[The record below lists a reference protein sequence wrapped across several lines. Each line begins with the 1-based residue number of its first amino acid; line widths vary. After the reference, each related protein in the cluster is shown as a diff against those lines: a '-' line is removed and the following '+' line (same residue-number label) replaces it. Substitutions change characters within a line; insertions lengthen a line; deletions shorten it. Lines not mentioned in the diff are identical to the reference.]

1 MKKTLLFQLGV
12 TYLFFLLF
20 LFSCKGSESDEGN
33 NTATYLTI
41 SSEGGNE
48 KLLGKT
54 FTFKIKDNLNNDI
67 TAESEIYVNKQLI
80 KGNLYTPTEKGL
92 YSISAKYRDLPVN
105 PISVNAVISDGT
117 SFKHRI
123 LYEDFTGV
131 WCGNCTRAGARL
143 KNLKAQ
149 TDDGFVFLGIHGP
162 NGQDPWSNAT
172 TTELEI
178 FKSVTGA
185 DLGWPTMFINRNII
199 WPDTEN
205 YTDMS
210 LPLAQLKASSKIG
223 IKMSSTVSGNNL
235 NVDTRISFTQNFTG
249 LKIAAFIAED
259 NLVWKQKNYV
269 PALGDPTIYDYVHHN
284 VLRNKLTSSVAG
296 ENIAD
301 SQTVIS
307 NEYSRSFQYSIPSD
321 FNRNNLK
328 IIIMVLDGSG
338 NLLNVRE
345 EKIGIT
351 NNYEFL

>member
-1 MKKTLLFQLGV
+1 MKKTLLFPFTV
-12 TYLFFLLF
+12 TYILLL
-20 LFSCKGSESDEGN
+20 LFSCKGSESDEGG
-33 NTATYLTI
+33 TTSTYLTI

-54 FTFKIKDNLNNDI
+54 FTFKVKDNLNNDI
-67 TAESEIYVNKQLI
+67 TAESEIYVNNELI
-80 KGNLYTPTEKGL
+80 QGYQFTPIEKGV
-92 YSISAKYRDLPVN
+92 YKINAKYRDLPVN

-131 WCGNCTRAGARL
+131 WCGNCTRAGARE

-149 TDDGFVFLGIHGP
+149 IGDEFVFMGIHGP
-162 NGQDPWSNAT
+162 NGQDLWSNAT
-172 TTELEI
+172 TTEMEI
-178 FKSVTGA
+178 FKNVTGA
-185 DLGWPTMFINRNII
+185 DLGWPSMFINRNTL

-210 LPLAQLKASSKIG
+210 VPLAQLKASSKIG
-223 IKMSSTVSGNNL
+223 IKISSVISGNNL
-235 NVDTRISFTQNFTG
+235 AVDTQISFTQNFTD
-249 LKIAAFIAED
+249 LKIAAFIVED
-259 NLVWKQKNYV
+259 DLIGKQKNYV
-269 PALGDPTIYDYVHHN
+269 PALGSPTIDDYVHHN
-284 VLRNKLTSSVAG
+284 VLQNKLTSSVAG
-296 ENIAD
+296 ENIPD

-328 IIIMVLDGSG
+328 IIIMILDGIG